1 MRRPSAGVVTAA
13 CLIGLI
19 GGLQQPFGLALSEIL
34 VIGTIVTTVLYAW
47 AGWAPALIH
56 LAAST
61 ASAGL
66 FLGAPVG
73 AAALALI
80 GIPSGL
86 IIALTR
92 RKAPFFTRLKAG
104 VLAQL
109 ALFAL
114 LITAVY
120 LLTRRDIADVAVI
133 FLKGMI
139 ESLGAPMRAMVL
151 QQYAMLGA
159 FEETTAS
166 AILAGSVGE
175 ADQLELLYNVADRL
189 GEALRLALPS
199 MLVYSGITTG
209 VFAALFPA
217 WIGARHG
224 DEAPYVPLENWFIP
238 RSVFFGALAA
248 LLTALVMRWV
258 GLSGAEPVLGAVLAA
273 VEVMLCVAGAAA
285 ACRGFK
291 ASGRSPGFRAAM
303 IILVWLF
310 VRRVLAIIG
319 AASLLFGRKG
329 VISEFIKKK
338 ANDHK
343 GDDDL

>member
-1 MRRPSAGVVTAA
+1 MIAA
-13 CLIGLI
+13 CLVALICGLM
-19 GGLQQPFGLALSEIL
+19 QPFGVMLSYML
-34 VIGTIVTTVLYAW
+34 VLGTILTTVLFIW
-47 AGWAPALIH
+47 GGWAPAVVH
-56 LAAST
+56 LAASA
-61 ASAGL
+61 ASTGL
-66 FLGAPVG
+66 FLGWPMGLG
-73 AAALALI
+73 ALVLI
-80 GIPSGL
+80 GAPSVL
-86 IIALTR
+86 IIALTT
-92 RKAPFFTRLKAG
+92 KNAPFFQRLKAG

-109 ALFAL
+109 AVFAL
-114 LITAVY
+114 LIAAIY
-120 LLTRRDIADVAVI
+120 LVTRTDVATLAVGL
-133 FLKGMI
+133 LKGALNQLHP
-139 ESLGAPMRAMVL
+139 SLQAMML
-151 QQYAMLGA
+151 QQYAMFGL
-159 FEETTAS
+159 FEPATQS
-166 AILAGSVGE
+166 AILAGSLTAAE
-175 ADQLELLYNVADRL
+175 RMELLMQICDML
-189 GEALRLALPS
+189 GEALRLALPA
-199 MLVYSGITTG
+199 MLVSSGVTTG